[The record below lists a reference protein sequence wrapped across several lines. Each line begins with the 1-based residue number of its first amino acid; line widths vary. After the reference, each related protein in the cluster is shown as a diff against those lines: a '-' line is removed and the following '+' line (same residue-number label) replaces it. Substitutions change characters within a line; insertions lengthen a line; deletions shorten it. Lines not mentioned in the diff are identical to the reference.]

1 MFHDVKHSG
10 LIDGHQIVGGPTIFL
25 LNSSDSREKL
35 MYDMYPD
42 AWTVAADRQHQVPTD
57 QPRRRA
63 RKEHSVV
70 PVILQVRAHKAA
82 ETG

>member
-1 MFHDVKHSG
+1 
-10 LIDGHQIVGGPTIFL
+10 
-25 LNSSDSREKL
+25 

-42 AWTVAADRQHQVPTD
+42 AWTVAADRQHQVPAD
-57 QPRRRA
+57 HPRRRA

-82 ETG
+82 DSG

>member
-1 MFHDVKHSG
+1 
-10 LIDGHQIVGGPTIFL
+10 
-25 LNSSDSREKL
+25 

-42 AWTVAADRQHQVPTD
+42 AWTIAADCRHQVTTD

-70 PVILQVRAHKAA
+70 PAILKARTRKVA
-82 ETG
+82 EAA

>member
-1 MFHDVKHSG
+1 MGKDSWASYY
-10 LIDGHQIVGGPTIFL
+10 FL
-25 LNSSDSREKL
+25 VWSSYLQEKI

-42 AWTVAADRQHQVPTD
+42 AWTVSADRQHQVLAE

-70 PVILQVRAHKAA
+70 PAIIQARAHKAGDA
-82 ETG
+82 AVA

>member
-1 MFHDVKHSG
+1 
-10 LIDGHQIVGGPTIFL
+10 
-25 LNSSDSREKL
+25 

-42 AWTVAADRQHQVPTD
+42 AWTIAADRQSQVPAD
-57 QPRRRA
+57 HPRRRA

-82 ETG
+82 ATA

>member
-1 MFHDVKHSG
+1 
-10 LIDGHQIVGGPTIFL
+10 
-25 LNSSDSREKL
+25 

-42 AWTVAADRQHQVPTD
+42 AWTIAADRQHQVPAD

-70 PVILQVRAHKAA
+70 PAILQARTHKVVKRCLTLRAAGEHSCWRRN
-82 ETG
+82 GGPSQI

>member
-1 MFHDVKHSG
+1 MKHIG
-10 LIDGHQIVGGPTIFL
+10 LIDGHQIVGCPTIFL
-25 LNSSDSREKL
+25 SKSSDSREKL

-42 AWTVAADRQHQVPTD
+42 AWTVAADRQHQVPAA

-70 PVILQVRAHKAA
+70 PVILQVRTLKAVG
-82 ETG
+82 TG

>member
-1 MFHDVKHSG
+1 
-10 LIDGHQIVGGPTIFL
+10 
-25 LNSSDSREKL
+25 

-42 AWTVAADRQHQVPTD
+42 AWTVTADRQHQVPAD

-70 PVILQVRAHKAA
+70 PAILQARTRKVAKAA
-82 ETG
+82 

>member
-1 MFHDVKHSG
+1 MGRDSW
-10 LIDGHQIVGGPTIFL
+10 TSYYFL
-25 LNSSDSREKL
+25 VWFQLSTGKI

-42 AWTVAADRQHQVPTD
+42 AWTISADRQHQVAAD

-70 PVILQVRAHKAA
+70 PAILQARTRKVVKAA
-82 ETG
+82 

>member
-1 MFHDVKHSG
+1 
-10 LIDGHQIVGGPTIFL
+10 
-25 LNSSDSREKL
+25 

-42 AWTVAADRQHQVPTD
+42 VWTIAADRQPPVPAD

-70 PVILQVRAHKAA
+70 PAILKARTHKMADAA
-82 ETG
+82 

>member
-1 MFHDVKHSG
+1 MEWIG
-10 LIDGHQIVGGPTIFL
+10 LIYGQQIVGRPTIFL
-25 LNSSDSREKL
+25 VLIQLLIGKL

-42 AWTVAADRQHQVPTD
+42 AWTVVADRQHQVHAD

-70 PVILQVRAHKAA
+70 PAILQARAHKAGDA
-82 ETG
+82 N

>member
-1 MFHDVKHSG
+1 LSKS
-10 LIDGHQIVGGPTIFL
+10 
-25 LNSSDSREKL
+25 NDSREKL

-42 AWTVAADRQHQVPTD
+42 AWTVAADRQHQVPAD
-57 QPRRRA
+57 HPRRRA

-82 ETG
+82 DSH